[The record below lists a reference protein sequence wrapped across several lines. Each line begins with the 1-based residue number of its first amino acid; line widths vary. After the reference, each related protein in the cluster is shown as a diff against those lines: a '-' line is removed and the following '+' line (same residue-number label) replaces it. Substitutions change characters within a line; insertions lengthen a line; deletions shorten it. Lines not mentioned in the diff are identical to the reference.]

1 MQWMLVM
8 AFAIGSGEIDYKIHA
23 ISDTMAGC
31 YYEKTLLD
39 WDADYPAN
47 QDAFCIRV
55 TEENLP

>member
-1 MQWMLVM
+1 M

-47 QDAFCIRV
+47 RDAFCIRV